1 MATQQESKPQLHV
14 VQLYPRDMNI
24 YGDFGNA
31 LSVQRQLEWRGY
43 EPVMHTYDPGD
54 TFPTTADIIVGGGGQ
69 DSGQGIVQD
78 DLLSLAPKLH
88 ELADAGVPMLMICG
102 LYQMFGKFFRT
113 IDGTTITGIGVLD
126 VETIGKPERL
136 IGNIVTHSDEFGDIV
151 GYENHSGQTFLGS
164 DAVALGTVL
173 QGEGNNTED
182 TTEGARSRNVIGSY
196 LHGSLLPKNPAL
208 TDFLIDTAIRNRG
221 LDPASV
227 KAVSPSGQAAAAFA
241 RNARDIAK
249 KRPR

>member
-1 MATQQESKPQLHV
+1 MATQHDSPTQIHV

-31 LSVQRQLEWRGY
+31 LSVQRQLEWQGY

-54 TFPTTADIIVGGGGQ
+54 TFPKTVDIIVGGGGQ

-78 DLLSLAPKLH
+78 DLLGIAPRLH
-88 ELADAGVPMLMICG
+88 DLADAGVPMLMICG

-136 IGNIVTHSDEFGDIV
+136 IGNIVTHSDEFGDII
-151 GYENHSGQTFLGS
+151 GYENHSGQTFLGT
-164 DAVALGTVL
+164 DAVHLA
-173 QGEGNNTED
+173 
-182 TTEGARSRNVIGSY
+182 
-196 LHGSLLPKNPAL
+196 P
-208 TDFLIDTAIRNRG
+208 
-221 LDPASV
+221 
-227 KAVSPSGQAAAAFA
+227 
-241 RNARDIAK
+241 
-249 KRPR
+249 